1 MDLDDSE
8 LEDAAHLL
16 SEEKASEHLLDLD
29 ARLVDLD
36 FTNERVFLS
45 GLVCFPN
52 SLYSD
57 CKPFHE
63 FFLMLDSLPL
73 FLVSY

>member
-1 MDLDDSE
+1 MDFDDSE

-16 SEEKASEHLLDLD
+16 SEEEASERLLNLD

-36 FTNERVFLS
+36 FTNKRVFLS
-45 GLVCFPN
+45 GLVCLPN
-52 SLYSD
+52 CLDSD

-63 FFLMLDSLPL
+63 FFLMLESLPL
-73 FLVSY
+73 SLVSY